1 MEEKVEKQQEIPID
15 FLVHP
20 DSQVVLKG
28 YEFIALKREADKM
41 MAVVSVI
48 SNVMNRLV
56 QEGKAKPVYK
66 EQINPQ
72 GYLTNPEEFWKE
84 TPKQVA
90 EWWFQAY

>member
-1 MEEKVEKQQEIPID
+1 MEEKTEYQKQDKQPEIPID

-20 DSQVVLKG
+20 DSNVTLKG

-41 MAVVSVI
+41 RAVVSVI

-56 QEGKAKPVYK
+56 QEGKAKPVFK
-66 EQINPQ
+66 EQINAQ
-72 GYLTNPEEFWKE
+72 GYLTNPEEFWQE

-90 EWWFQAY
+90 E

>member
-1 MEEKVEKQQEIPID
+1 MEDKVEYQKTEKQEIPID

-28 YEFIALKREADKM
+28 YEFIALKKEADKM
-41 MAVVSVI
+41 MNVISVI

-56 QEGKAKPVYK
+56 LQGDAKPVFK
-66 EQINPQ
+66 TQINEQ

-90 EWWFQAY
+90 E